1 MHGVI
6 FDMDGVLVLTADAH
20 FRSWRDTAA
29 AHGVAVDYEKFIR
42 IFGRTNPDIIRLWWG
57 NDVSADFLDT
67 VAEEK
72 ERAFRDLISHDVP
85 LAPGLLPLLDAL
97 REHGFALAVG
107 SSAPRENLDLVLDAG
122 NIRPYFE
129 GVVDGSQVE
138 RGKPAP
144 DVFLRAADTLGL
156 PPHRCAV
163 IEDAPAG
170 ITAAVAAGC
179 VPIGVATTH
188 SVAQL
193 LAAGARLIDPAL
205 ADLSVEK
212 IRSFFH

>member
-29 AHGVAVDYEKFIR
+29 LHGVAVDYEKFIR

-57 NDVSADFLDT
+57 DRVSQDFLET

-72 ERAFRDLISHDVP
+72 ERAFRELIAHEVP
-85 LAPGLLPLLDAL
+85 LAPGVVTLLESL
-97 REHGFALAVG
+97 RAHGFALAVG
-107 SSAPRENLDLVLDAG
+107 SSAPRENLDLVLDGAD
-122 NIRPYFE
+122 IRRFFE

-156 PPHRCAV
+156 HPHRCAV

-193 LAAGARLIDPAL
+193 TAAGALHIEPAL
-205 ADLSVEK
+205 ADLAVDT
-212 IRSFFH
+212 IRVFFR